1 MMSSSRSI
9 PSSGPFFVH
18 IEGLPARYTWHDLK
32 DLIKNRA
39 THGLWADM
47 AVFANGRPTSEGV
60 GYARVGL
67 PGEAMQLYQWLA
79 NDTIEGNRLRV
90 HLWDISNVNSAR
102 FLRCNCGHSPQSP
115 PAVNDIL
122 PMVAAS
128 LQWQPLTPV
137 GPAVL
142 PSASQFTTGQTR
154 TRMSVST
161 PNDVP
166 GQWSSQQMGG
176 PMPQYS
182 INPQVSLAQVYA
194 MQQRQAQAAPVAVP
208 AYNAYGMPVNMK
220 YGGVR
225 TEARGVYVSHLPYS
239 ANEKDI
245 RNWFSQAGRIV
256 EFRLK
261 IDKTTKKSRGNC
273 TIEYGSIAEA
283 KRAIDIFHEKNFMDM
298 KLQVR
303 FDKAAKP
310 VLPPSQS
317 NPGRSAAGPLIV
329 DSSRPYN
336 QRIMAT

>member
-1 MMSSSRSI
+1 MSNSRSI
-9 PSSGPFFVH
+9 PGSGPFFVH

-67 PGEAMQLYQWLA
+67 QVEAMQLYQWLA
-79 NDTIEGNRLRV
+79 NDVIEGNRLRV

-102 FLRCNCGHSPQSP
+102 FLQCNCGHSARSP
-115 PAVNDIL
+115 PAVNGIL

-128 LQWQPLTPV
+128 LQWQPLTP
-137 GPAVL
+137 GPAVV
-142 PSASQFTTGQTR
+142 PSARQFSTGQTR
-154 TRMSVST
+154 TRMSV
-161 PNDVP
+161 PNPNRVP
-166 GQWSSQQMGG
+166 VQWSSQQMGG
-176 PMPQYS
+176 PMPQYG
-182 INPQVSLAQVYA
+182 INPQTALAQGYA
-194 MQQRQAQAAPVAVP
+194 IQQTQAQAATLAQP
-208 AYNAYGMPVNMK
+208 AYNTARLPVNMM
-220 YGGVR
+220 YGAVR

-239 ANEKDI
+239 ASEKDI
-245 RNWFSQAGRIV
+245 KNWFSQAGRIV
-256 EFRLK
+256 EFRLN
-261 IDKTTKKSRGNC
+261 IDRTTKKSKGNC
-273 TIEYGSIAEA
+273 TIQYGSIAEA

-303 FDKAAKP
+303 FDKTAKP
-310 VLPPSQS
+310 VVPTSQS

-329 DSSRPYN
+329 DSNRPYS